1 MSAVFMGT
9 YYNSIDAKNRMIIP
23 SRFRD
28 KMDGVCILTKGIDS
42 CLEIYSTEEWERLE
56 DKIAKLPESDPAVRS
71 FIRHFF
77 ANAAECTFDK
87 QGRIVI
93 PSELIRYAQIQKEL
107 VTMGAMRKIEVW
119 SREVWE
125 TPDNEGRMDY
135 DAFAEALKKYNF

>member
-1 MSAVFMGT
+1 MGT

-77 ANAAECTFDK
+77 ANAAECTFDN
-87 QGRIVI
+87 QGRIVL

-125 TPDNEGRMDY
+125 TPDNEGRMDS

>member
-1 MSAVFMGT
+1 
-9 YYNSIDAKNRMIIP
+9 MIIP

-125 TPDNEGRMDY
+125 TPDNEGRMDS

>member
-119 SREVWE
+119 SIEVWE
-125 TPDNEGRMDY
+125 TPDNEGRMDS

>member
-125 TPDNEGRMDY
+125 TPDNEGCMDS